1 MNAWTA
7 KITVTYM
14 AYTQLMEVAI
24 FLNVARFNSKYSQ
37 LENAYFSIDGL
48 KCRVILQTSI

>member
-1 MNAWTA
+1 MNTWTA

-24 FLNVARFNSKYSQ
+24 FLNVARFNSKYSR

-48 KCRVILQTSI
+48 KSRVILQTSI